1 MTLRVGK
8 LVYGLLKLLP
18 CLLAVLLASS
28 CSSDQYSDELKGGET
43 LVTLTVA
50 TGNGRTIPSRA
61 TSDGTSSVATGVASS
76 TDKDNYIKDLLVY
89 IFDKNGNVIGTDQ
102 GNFTV
107 TDASTITVKVKT
119 RPAEGCTVYAIANA
133 ATLTGNAFP
142 FAGVSTLDE
151 FKSQVMSFSTV
162 ADENGIVEQEKS
174 TCLLMVGCLTGFNTT
189 ATANTNITLQRLA
202 SKITFNITAE
212 ANAINGI
219 LYPVVIDS
227 YQLCNVPNATFYTHD
242 DMANPKLPDA
252 NIYQNFK
259 ERTTPVNSWDPTNP
273 TVSYEQYV
281 YANPTKD
288 KTNATYLL
296 IKAHAQASS
305 TNTAKIW
312 ESVFKV
318 YLKEVKQGGTLMTTQ
333 YRILPNYHYTVKITI
348 KGSASAAGGVITSY
362 SAYPFFS
369 SGNPNKNLDDWI
381 DGQEKI
387 DFDYEEN

>member
-28 CSSDQYSDELKGGET
+28 CSSDPYSDEMKGGET

-61 TSDGTSSVATGVASS
+61 TSDGAGSVTTGVASS
-76 TDKDNYIKDLLVY
+76 TDKDNYITDLLVY

-102 GNFTV
+102 GNYTV

-133 ATLTGNAFP
+133 ATLTEKAFP
-142 FAGVSTLDE
+142 FAGVSTLAE
-151 FKSQVMSFSTV
+151 LKSQVMSFSKV
-162 ADENGIVEQEKS
+162 ADDGLVEQEKS

-189 ATANTNITLQRLA
+189 TTANTNITLQRLA
-202 SKITFNITAE
+202 SKITFNIKAE
-212 ANAINGI
+212 ANNINGI
-219 LYPVVIDS
+219 SYPVVIDS
-227 YQLCNVPNATFYTHD
+227 YQLCNVPNATFYTYD
-242 DMANPKLPDA
+242 DMANPKLPAD
-252 NIYQNFK
+252 NTYQNFSEQNK
-259 ERTTPVNSWDPTNP
+259 TQVKSWENP
-273 TVSYEQYV
+273 TVSYVQYV
-281 YANPTKD
+281 YANPATAE
-288 KTNATYLL
+288 TNATYLL

-305 TNTAKIW
+305 ANTSKIW

-318 YLKEVKQGGTLMTTQ
+318 YLKEVKQGGALMTTQ
-333 YRILPNYHYTVKITI
+333 YQILPNYHYTVNITI
-348 KGSASAAGGVITSY
+348 KGSKVTTDNGVECT
-362 SAYPFFS
+362 AYPFFS
-369 SGNPNKNLDDWI
+369 SSNPDKNLDDWI

-387 DFDYEEN
+387 DFDYEEK

>member
-61 TSDGTSSVATGVASS
+61 TSDGTSSVTTGVASS

-119 RPAEGCTVYAIANA
+119 RPAKGCTVYAIANA
-133 ATLTGNAFP
+133 ATLTKKDFP

-151 FKSQVMSFSTV
+151 FKSQVMSFPSL
-162 ADENGIVEQEKS
+162 VEQEKS

-189 ATANTNITLQRLA
+189 TTENTNIKLQRLA
-202 SKITFNITAE
+202 SKITFKIKAE

-242 DMANPKLPDA
+242 DMANPKLPVA

-259 ERTTPVNSWDPTNP
+259 ERTTPVNSWDPNP

-348 KGSASAAGGVITSY
+348 KGSASAAGGEITSY
-362 SAYPFFS
+362 SVCPFFS
-369 SGNPNKNLDDWI
+369 GGNLEQWNDQWNNNN
-381 DGQEKI
+381 GQVDI
-387 DFDYEEN
+387 DFEYEEK